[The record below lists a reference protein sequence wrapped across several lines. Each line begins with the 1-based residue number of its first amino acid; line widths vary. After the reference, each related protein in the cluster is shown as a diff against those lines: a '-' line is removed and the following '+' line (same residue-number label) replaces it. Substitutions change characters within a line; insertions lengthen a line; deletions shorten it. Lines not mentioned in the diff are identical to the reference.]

1 MFDLG
6 MQELIVIFIVAILV
20 FGPKRLP
27 ELGRAIG
34 KTVGQLKSAIADVKN
49 EVEREIHTAE
59 ADVDIKELPAW
70 KNKDKGLTTE
80 AQQDEREEEG
90 QETSDESNKEN
101 T

>member
-1 MFDLG
+1 
-6 MQELIVIFIVAILV
+6 MQELIVIFIVALLV

-34 KTVGQLKSAIADVKN
+34 KTVAQLRNAISDVKN

-70 KNKDKGLTTE
+70 KKKDEGPASE
-80 AQQDEREEEG
+80 AQQEVREEDKG

-101 T
+101 A

>member
-6 MQELIVIFIVAILV
+6 MQELIVIFIVALLV

-34 KTVGQLKSAIADVKN
+34 KTVGQLRNAISDVKS

-59 ADVDIKELPAW
+59 SDVDIKELPAW
-70 KNKDKGLTTE
+70 KKKDEGPAAE
-80 AQQDEREEEG
+80 AQQEQQEEEG
-90 QETSDESNKEN
+90 QESTEGPDKEN
-101 T
+101 A

>member
-1 MFDLG
+1 
-6 MQELIVIFIVAILV
+6 MQELVVIFIVALLV

-34 KTVGQLKSAIADVKN
+34 KTVGQLRSAISDVKS

-70 KNKDKGLTTE
+70 KKKDEGPVAE
-80 AQQDEREEEG
+80 EQQEKREGEKG
-90 QETSDESNKEN
+90 QETTDESNKEN
-101 T
+101 A